1 VVARKRGWRLNLR
14 PLAEVQL
21 LLWLG
26 LLGLLA
32 WGVAHI
38 LATSGAEEVGL
49 GAAATSQ
56 RQYGGG
62 ALHSQHQRPPQLQHH
77 HQDWGQAGGAWQGHD
92 L

>member
-26 LLGLLA
+26 LLALLA
-32 WGVAHI
+32 WGVSLI

-49 GAAATSQ
+49 GGVSGSQ

-62 ALHSQHQRPPQLQHH
+62 SLHNQHQRPPQPHH
-77 HQDWGQAGGAWQGHD
+77 EQQQWGQAGGVWQGND